1 MQNKNTF
8 MKKYAFYIALAVC
21 IIAVGA
27 VTVIAALQ
35 SPANENHAHR
45 AGAGCKQSGRRDI
58 AGCAG
63 QRLS

>member
-35 SPANENHAHR
+35 SPANENTPIE
-45 AGAGCKQSGRRDI
+45 SGRRDI